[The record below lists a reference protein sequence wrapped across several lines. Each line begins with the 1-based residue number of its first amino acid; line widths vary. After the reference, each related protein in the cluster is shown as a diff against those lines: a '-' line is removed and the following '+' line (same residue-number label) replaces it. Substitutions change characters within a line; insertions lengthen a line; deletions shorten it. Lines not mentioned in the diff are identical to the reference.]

1 MNCRLRGTADKGVR
15 QLLVIPTAADSGS
28 LLSQRL
34 TKPEFA
40 LGSKLRDIQER
51 GFLRVAIMPESAGF
65 CSPNPK
71 TGKFEGIDVMIARRM
86 AQGIFGGT
94 MFEVRP
100 HVEFVETTMSERLTK
115 VIDGE
120 ADLVVA
126 ALAATAE
133 RRKIADFTRS
143 YYGTA
148 LTVVV
153 RNDRGIE
160 SISDLKRS
168 RLVAVDGSIDLEFA
182 QRNEISSNIVI
193 AESLTEMADIL
204 ARGDADA
211 AMSAAVHLD
220 SYADAWGNAAS
231 RLPVEFDSFQYAVAV
246 RKGDD
251 DFCEFLDVQM
261 NDVIHQG
268 YVAIAAACARR

>member
-1 MNCRLRGTADKGVR
+1 VC

-34 TKPEFA
+34 AIPEFP
-40 LGSKLRDIQER
+40 LGSSLDDIQKR
-51 GFLRVAIMPESAGF
+51 GFLRVAVMPDSAGF
-65 CSPNPK
+65 CAPNTK
-71 TGKFEGIDVMIARRM
+71 TGKLEGIDVMIARRM

-94 MFEVRP
+94 MFEVRSRL
-100 HVEFVETTMSERLTK
+100 EFIDTTMPERLNK

-126 ALAATAE
+126 ALATTAE
-133 RRKIADFTRS
+133 RRKIADFTGS

-153 RNDRGIE
+153 RNDRNIE
-160 SISDLKRS
+160 SISDLKNAT
-168 RLVAVDGSIDLEFA
+168 LVAVDGSLDLEFA
-182 QRNEISSNIVI
+182 QRNSVSNRIVV
-193 AESLTEMADIL
+193 AESLQDMAEIL

-220 SYADAWGNAAS
+220 AYSEVWGDAAA
-231 RLPVEFDSFQYAVAV
+231 RMPVEFGSFQYGVAV
-246 RKGDD
+246 RKDD
-251 DFCEFLDVQM
+251 EDLRDFLDVQM
-261 NDVIHQG
+261 NDVLRKG
-268 YVAIAAACARR
+268 YVAIAAACARPRASS